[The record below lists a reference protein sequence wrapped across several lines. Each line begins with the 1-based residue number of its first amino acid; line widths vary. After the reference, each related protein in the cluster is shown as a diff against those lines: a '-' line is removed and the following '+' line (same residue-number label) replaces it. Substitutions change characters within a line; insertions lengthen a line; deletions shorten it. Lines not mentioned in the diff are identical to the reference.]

1 MKKMI
6 PNLLLALSF
15 SISISGIILAEE
27 PAQKNINKLREMY
40 SFYYLPFN
48 VHFKEG
54 AQIDDVF
61 PVVPDKLGALS
72 EIVLPDNMRKVEQV
86 WEPIRE
92 TWKNKSL
99 FLTTSVPL
107 GKKIKISQ
115 HLISHK
121 IPVSRNAMDHLSLAD
136 KILLQESLKGKSPE
150 LQANVTQ
157 LRFLKSF
164 LDPEELTN
172 FNFFIIA
179 PSWCSSSKEYLSLFE
194 SYFKKFPNTHLSLH
208 SVVIEDP
215 NELIFDSKIFKELF
229 PNTKKYSHEIV
240 PRFLAIEQ
248 VEGKSIIYEE
258 GEALAVLYE
267 RFFHSHRG
275 FLNNTVAG
283 ALPNLVKDGENP
295 FLSSS
300 LAKIK

>member
-1 MKKMI
+1 M
-6 PNLLLALSF
+6 
-15 SISISGIILAEE
+15 
-27 PAQKNINKLREMY
+27 
-40 SFYYLPFN
+40 
-48 VHFKEG
+48 
-54 AQIDDVF
+54 
-61 PVVPDKLGALS
+61 
-72 EIVLPDNMRKVEQV
+72 
-86 WEPIRE
+86 
-92 TWKNKSL
+92 
-99 FLTTSVPL
+99 
-107 GKKIKISQ
+107 
-115 HLISHK
+115 
-121 IPVSRNAMDHLSLAD
+121 
-136 KILLQESLKGKSPE
+136 
-150 LQANVTQ
+150 
-157 LRFLKSF
+157 
-164 LDPEELTN
+164 
-172 FNFFIIA
+172 
-179 PSWCSSSKEYLSLFE
+179 
-194 SYFKKFPNTHLSLH
+194 H